1 MEGDCCLALR
11 LRVIMRWVGIDLWT
25 ECILDGELAWG
36 WRVIICRMALIV
48 VGSRAWLNI
57 GIMGVGLSQVNRR

>member
-25 ECILDGELAWG
+25 ECILDSELAWG
-36 WRVIICRMALIV
+36 WRVMICRVALIV
-48 VGSRAWLNI
+48 VDSRAWLNI
-57 GIMGVGLSQVNRR
+57 GIMWVGLSQVNRR